1 MLNIGEAFYQLKAKL
16 IVLYDERE
24 AAAIAHEVLEHITGM
39 GKTDRLVRKDK
50 LFSDD
55 QEQFFYTAIQELVA
69 GKPLQYVT
77 NSAWFLGN
85 KYYVDPAVLIPRPET
100 EELVLWVVEYALRT
114 ADKGESLKI
123 LEIGTGSGCIPISLK
138 EKLPRASITSCDV
151 SAAALQVARK
161 NADLIGVNVDFVQ
174 LDFLNK
180 TTWNNLASYD
190 IIVSNPPYIPLSER
204 ERLHI
209 NVREYEPATAL
220 FVPHDDALVFYDAIA
235 TFAKAHLRSGGSM
248 FFEIDNGHAI
258 ETRDLFMDHGFKTVE
273 LRRDMFGNDRMLF
286 VAGN

>member
-1 MLNIGEAFYQLKAKL
+1 MLSIGDAFYQLKSRL
-16 IVLYDERE
+16 TGLYDERE

-39 GKTDRLVRKDK
+39 GKTDRLVKKDQ

-55 QEQFFYTAIQELVA
+55 QEQLFYTASQELVA
-69 GKPLQYVT
+69 GKPVQYVT

-85 KYYVDPAVLIPRPET
+85 RYHVDPAVLIPRPET

-114 ADKGESLKI
+114 ADKGESIKI

-138 EKLPRASITSCDV
+138 QKLPKASVTSCDV
-151 SAAALQVARK
+151 SATALEVARK
-161 NADLIGVNVDFVQ
+161 NADSIGVDVDFVQ

-180 TTWNNLASYD
+180 TTWNDLAYYD

-220 FVPHDDALVFYDAIA
+220 FVPHDDALIFYDAIA
-235 TFAKAHLRSGGSM
+235 TFAKAHLRSGGAM

-258 ETRDLFMDHGFKTVE
+258 ETRDLFKDHGFKTAE
-273 LRRDMFGNDRMLF
+273 LRKDMFGNDRMLF
-286 VAGN
+286 VVGN

>member
-1 MLNIGEAFYQLKAKL
+1 MLSIGDAFYRLKAEL
-16 IVLYDERE
+16 TGLYDERE
-24 AAAIAHEVLEHITGM
+24 AAAIAHEVLEYISGM
-39 GKTDRLVRKDK
+39 TKTERLVKK
-50 LFSDD
+50 ELLFTEG
-55 QEQFFYTAIQELVA
+55 QERAFYAASQELIS

-100 EELVLWVVEYALRT
+100 EELVLWVVEHALQL
-114 ADKGESLKI
+114 AEKGEGLKI
-123 LEIGTGSGCIPISLK
+123 LDIGTGSGCIPISLK
-138 EKLPRASITSCDV
+138 QKLPAASVTSCDI
-151 SAAALQVARK
+151 SAAALEVARK
-161 NADLIGVNVDFVQ
+161 NATSLGVEVGLIH
-174 LDFLNK
+174 LDFLDK
-180 TTWNNLASYD
+180 TTWDDLANYD
-190 IIVSNPPYIPLSER
+190 IIVSNPPYIPASER

-235 TFAKAHLRSGGSM
+235 VFAKTHLKEGGAM

-258 ETRDLFMDHGFKTVE
+258 ETRDVFKDHGFANAE
-273 LRRDMFGNDRMLF
+273 LRKDMFGNDRMLF